1 MNSFKE
7 DMNVIDLKGKV
18 AVITGSARGIGRSVA
33 EKLAA
38 AGANIVI
45 TDILEEV
52 GEATAKEIANTY
64 GVETMFVS
72 GNVASSE
79 SMAELAKAVLDKFGQ
94 VDVLVNNA
102 GITRDGLFMRMKEED
117 FDLVLNINL
126 KGAYNCTQAFFKSM
140 IKKRSGSIIN
150 MASIVGIM
158 GNAGQVNYSASKA
171 GMIGMTKSLARE
183 AGKRGIRVNAIAPGY
198 IRSEMTDVLSD
209 DVKQSFMTNIP
220 MGDFGTPEDIANAVL
235 FLASD
240 MSTYI
245 TGQTLSVNGG
255 LLMP

>member
-45 TDILEEV
+45 TDILEEI

-126 KGAYNCTQAFFKSM
+126 KGAYNCTQAFFKPM

>member
-1 MNSFKE
+1 M
-7 DMNVIDLKGKV
+7 IDLKGKV

-38 AGANIVI
+38 SGANIVI
-45 TDILEEV
+45 TDILEEA
-52 GEATAKEIANTY
+52 GIATAKEIAETY
-64 GVETMFVS
+64 SVETMFVS

-79 SMAELAKAVLDKFGQ
+79 STENLAKEVLEKFGK
-94 VDVLVNNA
+94 VDILVNNA
-102 GITRDGLFMRMKEED
+102 GITRDGLFMRMKEAD

-140 IKKRSGSIIN
+140 IKKRTGSIIN

-158 GNAGQVNYSASKA
+158 GNAGQVNYAASKA

-183 AGKRGIRVNAIAPGY
+183 AGKRGVRVNAVAPGF
-198 IRSEMTDVLSD
+198 IKSEMTDVLSD
-209 DVKQSFMTNIP
+209 DVKKSFADNIP
-220 MGDFGTPEDIANAVL
+220 MGDFGTADDIANTVL

-240 MSTYI
+240 MSAYI
-245 TGQTLSVNGG
+245 TGQTISVNGG

>member
-1 MNSFKE
+1 
-7 DMNVIDLKGKV
+7 VIDLKEKV

-33 EKLAA
+33 EKLAG
-38 AGANIVI
+38 AGANIII
-45 TDILEEV
+45 TDILEEAGV
-52 GEATAKEIANTY
+52 ATAKEIAEAY
-64 GVETMFVS
+64 GVETMFVP

-79 SMAELAKAVLDKFGQ
+79 SMNKLSAKVLEKFGK
-94 VDVLVNNA
+94 VDILVNNA
-102 GITRDGLFMRMKEED
+102 GITRDGLFMRMKEQD
-117 FDLVLNINL
+117 FNLVLDINL

-183 AGKRGIRVNAIAPGY
+183 AGKRGIRVNAVAPGY
-198 IRSEMTDVLSD
+198 IKSEMTDVLSD
-209 DVKQSFMTNIP
+209 DVKKSFADNIP
-220 MGDFGTPEDIANAVL
+220 MGDFGTPDDIANTVL

-240 MSTYI
+240 MSSYI
-245 TGQTLSVNGG
+245 TGQTISVNGG